1 MNLSGSDVSKEA
13 TALILLDD
21 NFASIVNGI
30 EEGRLVYENLQ
41 KSVTYLLVH
50 LRFEVRT
57 CMFQKPKGNMKNT
70 KPTILPN
77 IVLWENCEV
86 ETIHTIRKYHK
97 LCYRS
102 KEDG

>member
-41 KSVTYLLVH
+41 KSVTYLLSSVWGANLH
-50 LRFEVRT
+50 V
-57 CMFQKPKGNMKNT
+57 PKT
-70 KPTILPN
+70 KRQHEEYKTHHSAEHSSLGE
-77 IVLWENCEV
+77 LWGWN
-86 ETIHTIRKYHK
+86 HSHH
-97 LCYRS
+97 
-102 KEDG
+102 